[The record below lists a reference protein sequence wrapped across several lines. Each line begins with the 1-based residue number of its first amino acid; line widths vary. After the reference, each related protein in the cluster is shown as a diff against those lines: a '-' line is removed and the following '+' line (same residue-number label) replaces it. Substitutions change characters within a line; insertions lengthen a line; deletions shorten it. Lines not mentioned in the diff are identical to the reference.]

1 MNTLDSN
8 YNFDRAEMFASF
20 CSSSILQIQDML
32 GDGVDRW
39 FVAAN
44 FIPANPSNHV
54 HINELVDGKDIT
66 TMVLSRIVMDQQLFL
81 TQLDG
86 IGKSRLT
93 FPPTIKWLKIR

>member
-20 CSSSILQIQDML
+20 SGKPILQIQNLM

-39 FVAAN
+39 FVASN
-44 FIPANPSNHV
+44 FIPANPSNHI
-54 HINELVDGKDIT
+54 HINELTEGQDIT
-66 TMVLSRIVMDQQLFL
+66 KLLMSRIAFDQQLFL

-93 FPPTIKWLKIR
+93 FPQSIKWLKIR